1 MKVTT
6 EKITKS
12 PDYNFNV
19 QLSVTMIIDH
29 EIRKSGVEGSKSTV
43 ESITKQA
50 IDEVCKRMDFMNNGT
65 IDHAVALRVT
75 QTRELYV
82 NNDAYSYMAE
92 EAENIYSLENS
103 IHGHYIN
110 EITRRVAEEPEEIW
124 ETVDEFCRE
133 D

>member
-12 PDYNFNV
+12 TDYNFNV

-92 EAENIYSLENS
+92 EAENIYSLEHS